1 MKYIYY
7 NKDTREITQI
17 SPGVDN
23 SAKDPYIELSE
34 ADENLLMAN
43 RFHGHKF
50 RVVVDNADLHQGRL
64 DKKPDDIKVRP
75 TVDSYV
81 KRYSI
86 TTVASDSV
94 DVYIKQYK
102 KTKNIH
108 IVAAPKSIIDLD
120 FLQQSVILM
129 ACKNNDPHYP
139 IWELV
144 IPGNTLSTDPL
155 IHIYEG
161 EDDIRFFSPIPL
173 GNYLHEQFD

>member
-7 NKDTREITQI
+7 NKDNREIMQI
-17 SPGVDN
+17 APGVDV
-23 SAKDPYIELSE
+23 SSPYPYIELNE
-34 ADENLLMAN
+34 QDENLLIAN
-43 RFHGHKF
+43 RFQGHIF
-50 RVVVDNADLHQGRL
+50 LVVIDNAELHQGRL
-64 DKKPDDIKVRP
+64 EKKPNNIKIKPTASSYIKRFSVP
-75 TVDSYV
+75 TVA
-81 KRYSI
+81 
-86 TTVASDSV
+86 TGEV

-139 IWELV
+139 IWELS
-144 IPGNTLSTDPL
+144 IPGNTLSADPL

-161 EDDIRFFSPIPL
+161 EDDIRFFSPEPL

>member
-7 NKDTREITQI
+7 NKNSREITQMA
-17 SPGVDN
+17 PGVDR
-23 SAKDPYIELSE
+23 SAQDPYIELSD
-34 ADENLLMAN
+34 ADENLLMSN
-43 RFHGHKF
+43 RFHGHLF
-50 RVVVDNADLHQGRL
+50 LVAVDNAELHQGRL
-64 DKKPDDIKVRP
+64 EKKPNDIKVTP
-75 TVDSYV
+75 TATSYV

-86 TTVASDSV
+86 PIVASGDV

-139 IWELV
+139 IWELN

-155 IHIYEG
+155 IHIYQG
-161 EDDIRFFSPIPL
+161 DDDIRFFSPIPL
-173 GNYLHEQFD
+173 GNYVHEQFD